1 MAKSEVVI
9 KPADKRSATIVWS
22 FGNYVA
28 EANRQLKNTT
38 HYRPL
43 EKDPTTKYTK
53 EINLLLTQMS
63 DRKSITED
71 IWKYHSSTQTKPAR
85 FYLLP
90 IKDPQTWKPWQT
102 DHCLMR
108 SPTERISKFVDYHL
122 CPLVRTIPSY
132 IKDTTDFLMKVQSLT
147 NLPSN
152 TLLVTLDV
160 SSLYTNIPHEEGI
173 AACTEALNTR
183 ETQSPPTA
191 DLAELIS
198 QILNKN
204 ALIFGEQHYLQ
215 IHGTAMGTRMAPSY
229 ANLFMAQ
236 LERKLLDNASMKPL
250 IWWRYID
257 DIFATWCQG
266 EANLE
271 VFIADLN
278 QAHPTIKFMAEWSSS
293 SIPSLTPAYNWK
305 MDN

>member
-1 MAKSEVVI
+1 M
-9 KPADKRSATIVWS
+9 
-22 FGNYVA
+22 
-28 EANRQLKNTT
+28 
-38 HYRPL
+38 
-43 EKDPTTKYTK
+43 
-53 EINLLLTQMS
+53 
-63 DRKSITED
+63 
-71 IWKYHSSTQTKPAR
+71 
-85 FYLLP
+85 
-90 IKDPQTWKPWQT
+90 
-102 DHCLMR
+102 
-108 SPTERISKFVDYHL
+108 DYHL
-122 CPLVRTIPSY
+122 RPLVRTIPSY
-132 IKDTTDFLMKVQSLT
+132 IKDTTDCLMKVQSLT

-173 AACTEALNTR
+173 AAYTEALYTR

-198 QILNKN
+198 EILNKI
-204 ALIFGEQHYLQ
+204 AFVFREQYYLQ
-215 IHGTAMGTRMAPSY
+215 VHGTAMGTSMAPSY

-257 DIFATWCQG
+257 DIFAIWCYG

-278 QAHPTIKFMAEWSSS
+278 QAHPTIKFTVEWSSS
-293 SIPSLTPAYNWK
+293 SIRFLDTCVQLENGQLTTGVAMNPPLSRTRSIKHLTSGEK
-305 MDN
+305 MLSSHGLRLVATRGFHLSSHTTPTSPTFTALMNNNLSMLHASNRLKKAIPELPLIA